1 MHRQC
6 VSYNTST
13 HGNLISESNS
23 TNSTADNDSAVTRNT
38 TIFMRN
44 NYTNVVE
51 GRETNFLS
59 SMRVQ
64 LTIVL
69 NLTTTALR
77 KMDVKAGSVLLD
89 VQMTA
94 TTDKTNDIDQA
105 HGKLAS
111 LLANGSLELTDL
123 DGKKL
128 DIPAQMNG
136 QPTEEPKDYT
146 SVIIGVTA
154 SSLGA
159 TILLVLW
166 ILWNNKKRK
175 TIKPS
180 RNNQIISDDDDL
192 PQLRAR
198 KESSSAVVGTDVN
211 ADSHFLALT
220 DPQMQW
226 ELFQQS
232 FNKPGYVW
240 HSQDLWTTTGNKM
253 EWPEFIPEG
262 QILSEPARYDEPDE
276 ESKHI

>member
-1 MHRQC
+1 M
-6 VSYNTST
+6 
-13 HGNLISESNS
+13 SESNA
-23 TNSTADNDSAVTRNT
+23 TNSTLDIDGSVLTKNT
-38 TIFMRN
+38 TIYMRD
-44 NYTNVVE
+44 NYTIVVE
-51 GRETNFLS
+51 GRETEFLS
-59 SMRVQ
+59 SMRSQ
-64 LTIVL
+64 LTNVL
-69 NLTTTALR
+69 NLTTTVLS
-77 KMDVKAGSVLLD
+77 KMNVKVGSILLD
-89 VQMTA
+89 AQMTDKV
-94 TTDKTNDIDQA
+94 TDVEQA

-123 DGKKL
+123 EGKKL
-128 DIPAQMNG
+128 DIPAQKDG
-136 QPTEEPKDYT
+136 QPTGEPKDYT

-159 TILLVLW
+159 TLLLVLW

-180 RNNQIISDDDDL
+180 RNNQVSDDDDL
-192 PQLRAR
+192 PRLRPR
-198 KESSSAVVGTDVN
+198 KASSSAVVGTDDN

-240 HSQDLWTTTGNKM
+240 HSQDLWTTADNKM
-253 EWPEFIPEG
+253 DWPEFNPNS
-262 QILSEPARYDEPDE
+262 QTLPEPARYDEPDE